1 MWLGQGSREQGL
13 DEARGKRGAG
23 AECQAQQTALCQTSS
38 VLSFTEALTVP
49 GCCWAW
55 RS

>member
-49 GCCWAW
+49 GCC
-55 RS
+55 